1 MKEEY
6 NAMNSKKKT
15 RSSGKAGLIRV
26 IAISYQIEHGLLSG
40 AQFIV
45 NQHIHR
51 KKITNA

>member
-6 NAMNSKKKT
+6 NAMNSNKT

-40 AQFIV
+40 AELIV